1 MVSRRRL
8 RAKTSDRSDIHSD
21 RFGVCRQDSDDFGLP
36 PFSIFTILFITPY
49 SLYLNSCICAFMYFL
64 FVMEREGLFLDRP
77 WPDFGRCI
85 FFFSFFFSLVLL
97 LIHHVEDVNQKGM
110 DVFYCH
116 LFVIWDCLLVLD
128 LYYISVDQ
136 FPL

>member
-1 MVSRRRL
+1 
-8 RAKTSDRSDIHSD
+8 
-21 RFGVCRQDSDDFGLP
+21 
-36 PFSIFTILFITPY
+36 
-49 SLYLNSCICAFMYFL
+49 
-64 FVMEREGLFLDRP
+64 MEREGLFLDRP

-85 FFFSFFFSLVLL
+85 FIFFIFLL
-97 LIHHVEDVNQKGM
+97 LIHHVEDVNRKGM
-110 DVFYCH
+110 DVFYLH